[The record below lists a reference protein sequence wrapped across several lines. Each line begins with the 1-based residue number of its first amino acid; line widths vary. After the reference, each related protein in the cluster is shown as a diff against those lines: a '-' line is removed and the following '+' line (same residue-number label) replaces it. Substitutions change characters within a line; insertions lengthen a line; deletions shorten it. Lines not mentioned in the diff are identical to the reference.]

1 MYKII
6 IRLKDLI
13 GVSKTTHTTHDT
25 KDIVVSGI
33 DTDLSGVGTR
43 DSSVGKNK
51 LKSGVINTG
60 EIATSRRLVFFGA
73 KSEGVYVNTSIGGTC
88 VVLGKVGLG
97 RSMYPHA
104 QRSGLG
110 H

>member
-13 GVSKTTHTTHDT
+13 GVSKTTHATHDT

-33 DTDLSGVGTR
+33 DAYFSGVGTR
-43 DSSVGKNK
+43 DGSIGKNE

-73 KSEGVYVNTSIGGTC
+73 KSKGVYVNTGIGGTC
-88 VVLGKVGLG
+88 VCLERLYLVEVCTS
-97 RSMYPHA
+97 R
-104 QRSGLG
+104 
-110 H
+110 